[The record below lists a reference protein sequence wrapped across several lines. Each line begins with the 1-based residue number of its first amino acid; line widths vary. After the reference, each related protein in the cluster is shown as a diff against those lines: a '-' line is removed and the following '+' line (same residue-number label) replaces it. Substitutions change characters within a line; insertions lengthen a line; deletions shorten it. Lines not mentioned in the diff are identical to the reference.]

1 MEQANPSPARQPR
14 AAASNGAVLLG
25 APEQGTPQ
33 PLARLRRTLTLLTL
47 MLVASLE
54 VPYLVAAWQMAPSPG
69 AGLWWV
75 GLGVGVGLL
84 VLAAALLAIQRM
96 VMPELHGLARASAD
110 LERGHTTALLA
121 AQETNEYLRDVSQ
134 EIRASMHA
142 VLGLTQLLLRSPLDS
157 NQHRQLRTIDGAAR
171 ALLRIIN
178 DLLSLSGPGR
188 GRYDF
193 VSMGSSLHDLL
204 RVSADLL
211 EPAAKDKGLTL
222 ELRVALELPDRV
234 LIDAGRVQ
242 QIVLGACR
250 YAIEESEQGA
260 LRIDA
265 GARNL
270 GDRRFDFVLRVQGPV
285 PRAVEPEPEP
295 EPASLGPVGSAPPSA
310 PGASEPANDAGPVAP
325 AAPDA
330 SPVLNFARRLVGLM
344 GGSLSAGTPPG
355 MVEVIVP
362 VPRIDGAMTADARA
376 RRAAAERDKVAI
388 RLPATLLPILV
399 VDADEVAQVAAVEM
413 LENLGFEVEVA
424 AGADRAVERV
434 QKRKFALI
442 LMATDLP
449 SPGGYAAAERI
460 QGALGQQRPAIIG
473 CTRELVAVARGRAG
487 LNMEDMLAKPL
498 ERNALC
504 AALAEWLP
512 DETNPA
518 SSGTRLSQ
526 IGALEKATRRALAA
540 RLAPPNALP
549 DLAPGPRSDRSIEL
563 FVLQAP
569 GEVRSLSRAASRG
582 RRDEV
587 AELARRLLER
597 CSNCGATKM
606 VALCRT
612 LESPRELSLE
622 QLGANAKALGKA
634 LDTVLAL
641 LGEQPRS
648 AEGSPASVTSDR
660 NPDSL

>member
-1 MEQANPSPARQPR
+1 MA
-14 AAASNGAVLLG
+14 LK
-25 APEQGTPQ
+25 
-33 PLARLRRTLTLLTL
+33 RLRRGSVVLVL

-54 VPYLVAAWQMAPSPG
+54 VPYLAAAWQMATSPG
-69 AGLWWV
+69 SGWWWL
-75 GLGVGVGLL
+75 GLGVGAG
-84 VLAAALLAIQRM
+84 VLALAAGLLAIRRVLAPALQA
-96 VMPELHGLARASAD
+96 LARASVE
-110 LERGHTTALLA
+110 LERGHTSAVEA

-178 DLLSLSGPGR
+178 DLLTLSGPGR

-270 GDRRFDFVLRVQGPV
+270 GDRRFDFVLRVQGPA
-285 PRAVEPEPEP
+285 PRAVVDEAAEV
-295 EPASLGPVGSAPPSA
+295 AAGGDVDSAPLSV
-310 PGASEPANDAGPVAP
+310 PGGNQPANDAALADP
-325 AAPDA
+325 AHDA
-330 SPVLNFARRLVGLM
+330 SATLNFARRLVGLM
-344 GGSLSAGTPPG
+344 GGTLSAGTPRG
-355 MVEVIVP
+355 VVEVVLP
-362 VPRIDGAMTADARA
+362 VPRIDGAMTADARV
-376 RRAAAERDKVAI
+376 RRAAARNEVSI
-388 RLPATLLPILV
+388 RLPATLSPILV
-399 VDADEVAQVAAVEM
+399 ADADEVAQVAAVEL

-424 AGADRAVERV
+424 ASAERAVERACE
-434 QKRKFALI
+434 KKFALI

-449 SPGGYAAAERI
+449 DPGGYAAADRI
-460 QGALGQQRPAIIG
+460 QTALGQQRPAIIG

-487 LNMEDMLAKPL
+487 LTMEDMLPKPL
-498 ERNALC
+498 DRSALC
-504 AALAEWLP
+504 SALAEWLP

-526 IGALEKATRRALAA
+526 IGALEQATRRALAA
-540 RLAPPNALP
+540 RLAQPNALP
-549 DLAPGPRSDRSIEL
+549 DLAPGPRPERCVEL

-569 GEVRSLSRAASRG
+569 GEVRALSRAASRG
-582 RRDEV
+582 HREEV
-587 AELARRLLER
+587 AELARRLQER
-597 CSNCGATKM
+597 CASCGALKM
-606 VALCRT
+606 AALCRT
-612 LESPRELSLE
+612 LAAPRDLSLE
-622 QLGANAKALGKA
+622 QLGNTVKALAKALDG
-634 LDTVLAL
+634 VLAL
-641 LGEQPRS
+641 LEEPARTSES
-648 AEGSPASVTSDR
+648 APASLTTDR
-660 NPDSL
+660 NPEP